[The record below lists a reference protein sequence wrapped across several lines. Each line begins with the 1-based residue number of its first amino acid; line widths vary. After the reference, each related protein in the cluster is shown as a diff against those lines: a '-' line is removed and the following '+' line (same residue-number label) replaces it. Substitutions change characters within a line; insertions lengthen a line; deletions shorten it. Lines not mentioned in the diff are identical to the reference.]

1 MADQPVSARDLLDR
15 GAYAEAAEAFLAV
28 REFASAARAFVCA
41 KAFKRAAECYVYA
54 EKPLDAARLFML
66 TKDWRR
72 AADLYTQV
80 GDTARTELALQ
91 QHRMEVETARAAAQP
106 KPDVPPPPPPPEEIF
121 PEGEIWQAMKASDY
135 PGAAQIYLRL
145 GSSAGWTLLEETRN
159 SKAIEALGETLF
171 QARDYAVAADA
182 FRRCGDSMR
191 SAQCLGLAGLNEE
204 AAHFFVKCGQRTL
217 AAQHLEKAHAWE
229 QAAEIYREDRLY
241 LDAARCQERADDPVR
256 AAALYLK
263 AKRPDLALPLLQ
275 GIPPRHKQYAQCR
288 LLAGKILFQKGQHDL
303 ALGMLGPLMQLELQG
318 DERIEIFYQVALLLE
333 TAGEGTKAQELYGML
348 QKNRFDYKDVTA
360 RLGRLAASAPPV
372 APPVSKQA
380 SRVAPVE
387 PKAAPPS
394 TAAAPLESPE
404 RKPARAPE
412 SLAPID
418 LTPLRDCSLFHR
430 LDLEELR
437 RLWGIGRVADIS
449 PGKVLLK
456 AGQPVDGLFVI
467 LAGGLT
473 ITPDPDNLDL
483 AVGFLGTSDY
493 VGLGCLVQ
501 GPPRANALVAQGK
514 TRILFLPAKSLEALL
529 STEPDL
535 GMRLFR
541 SVAEHL
547 SQTLMAQ
554 QKR

>member
-1 MADQPVSARDLLDR
+1 MADKPVSARDLLDR

-80 GDTARTELALQ
+80 GDTTRTELALHQ
-91 QHRMEVETARAAAQP
+91 YQIEVEARRAAEQP
-106 KPDVPPPPPPPEEIF
+106 KPAIPPPPPPPEEVF
-121 PEGEIWQAMKASDY
+121 PEGEIWQAMKASDF
-135 PGAAQIYLRL
+135 PAAAQMYLRL
-145 GSSAGWTLLEETRN
+145 GSSAGWTLLEEARHPN
-159 SKAIEALGETLF
+159 ALVALGETLF

-182 FRRCGDSMR
+182 FRRCGDLLR

-204 AAHFFVKCGQRTL
+204 AAHFFMKCGQRTS
-217 AAQHLEKAHAWE
+217 AAQHLEKAHAWD

-241 LDAARCQERADDPVR
+241 LDAARCQERGDDPVR

-303 ALGMLGPLMQLELQG
+303 ALGMLGPLMQMEVQG
-318 DERIEIFYQVALLLE
+318 DERLEVFYQVALLLE
-333 TAGEGTKAQELYGML
+333 NAGEGLKAQDLYGIL
-348 QKNRFDYKDVTA
+348 QKNRYDYKDVTA
-360 RLGRLAASAPPV
+360 RLGRLAASAPL
-372 APPVSKQA
+372 APQASKPA

-387 PKAAPPS
+387 PKPAPPS
-394 TAAAPLESPE
+394 TAPAPPAK
-404 RKPARAPE
+404 KPAHAPESE
-412 SLAPID
+412 SLAPVD

-430 LDLEELR
+430 LDLDELR
-437 RLWGIGRVADIS
+437 RLWGIGRVADIP

-456 AGQPVDGLFVI
+456 AGQPMDGLFVV
-467 LAGGLT
+467 LSGGLT
-473 ITPDPDNLDL
+473 ITPDPANLDL
-483 AVGFLGTSDY
+483 AVGFLGTADY
-493 VGLGCLVQ
+493 VGLACLVQ
-501 GPPRANALVAQGK
+501 GPPRPNALVAQGR
-514 TRILFLPAKSLEALL
+514 TRILYLPAKSLEALI

-554 QKR
+554 EKR